1 MVEKTFL
8 GPFATQAGQATPRQQ
23 TSPGFVPTRTGDT
36 SPTIGLP
43 GQDPI
48 DSQSRRGDFI
58 EKEIQPFDPEKERLK
73 RELEKAK
80 EVQTNIDPTIASG
93 PIDYDAAIAGG
104 ARANMSEAQVLASS
118 PAFIQTLEGY
128 DPSDPFYTEA
138 GSDIQKVMGTVARK
152 VAGTGLLKTGVG
164 VGSGFGI
171 IKTGVTSALNFFD
184 KRGTDEEEITT
195 SPLTTSS
202 NRLSRI
208 GYRSTFDSQVAAAA
222 PASISNVGAELFGND
237 PTYAGGNKT
246 GADGLYATGG
256 SGSFTSIAHLNA
268 GISQRDE
275 SNIVAQGINSKS
287 FNSAEEGRQTIDA
300 LVANGHSQDIV
311 EAVAENKIT
320 VEEINQLGAATGAK
334 ESVDP
339 GVDAPK
345 VICAELYRQGLLE
358 KEIFELDEE
367 FGRHLRKVDPDI
379 INGYHQ
385 WALPLVSLMQRS
397 IVASYIIKI
406 IAKPV
411 VKHIAYQMG
420 YPSKTYLGAAMFTV
434 GKHICKFI
442 AKKDVAHA

>member
-1 MVEKTFL
+1 
-8 GPFATQAGQATPRQQ
+8 
-23 TSPGFVPTRTGDT
+23 PGFVPTRTGDT